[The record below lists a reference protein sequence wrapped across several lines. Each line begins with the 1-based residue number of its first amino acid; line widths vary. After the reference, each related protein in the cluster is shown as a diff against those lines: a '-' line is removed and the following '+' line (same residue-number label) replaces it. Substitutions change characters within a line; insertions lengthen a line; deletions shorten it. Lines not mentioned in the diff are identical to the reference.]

1 MTLGKQYKQIQCA
14 NDLYF
19 YKNKTTFI
27 KTYINKTYENNNKT
41 GGFFFYKTNNF
52 KQRMCY

>member
-41 GGFFFYKTNNF
+41 GAFFLQK
-52 KQRMCY
+52 K